1 MSLVVPRG
9 DFKALLYNAYGCG
22 LGFVAWAGLVLSLKL
37 KETRKLS
44 IWLLLLLF
52 IPIFSFV
59 LNGFLYPRAKILLPF
74 TPLIIYVVIQTI
86 NEYKQ
91 SQIKLDLKLI
101 VLLILPIV
109 LFYKEPLVIL
119 DIIICLVGILLYL
132 RITERTLYLLLVMPL
147 IISYVNNQKESFVT
161 KDTYQQ
167 VSNLKNIK
175 VEKDGRYDIFKQSL
189 NTVNQV
195 SNNELRSS
203 IYSSVSNFIT
213 ILLKILLVLKIVSL
227 VYQIQI
233 FSFKE

>member
-1 MSLVVPRG
+1 M
-9 DFKALLYNAYGCG
+9 
-22 LGFVAWAGLVLSLKL
+22 
-37 KETRKLS
+37 
-44 IWLLLLLF
+44 
-52 IPIFSFV
+52 
-59 LNGFLYPRAKILLPF
+59 
-74 TPLIIYVVIQTI
+74 IIYVVIQTI

-203 IYSSVSNFIT
+203 IYSSC
-213 ILLKILLVLKIVSL
+213 LLYTSRCV
-227 VYQIQI
+227 
-233 FSFKE
+233 

>member
-1 MSLVVPRG
+1 MV
-9 DFKALLYNAYGCG
+9 
-22 LGFVAWAGLVLSLKL
+22 
-37 KETRKLS
+37 
-44 IWLLLLLF
+44 
-52 IPIFSFV
+52 
-59 LNGFLYPRAKILLPF
+59 FLYPRAKILLF

-109 LFYKEPLVIL
+109 LFYEEPLVIL

-161 KDTYQQ
+161 KRHLST
-167 VSNLKNIK
+167 SFEFKNIK

-195 SNNELRSS
+195 STTSLEVQS
-203 IYSSVSNFIT
+203 IVP
-213 ILLKILLVLKIVSL
+213 LVIVSL
-227 VYQIQI
+227 
-233 FSFKE
+233 

>member
-1 MSLVVPRG
+1 MFIYSAVIDRSAICGILLIPTAYVMLENHQSSGGSLDLMSLVVPRG

-132 RITERTLYLLLVMPL
+132 RITERTY
-147 IISYVNNQKESFVT
+147 
-161 KDTYQQ
+161 
-167 VSNLKNIK
+167 
-175 VEKDGRYDIFKQSL
+175 
-189 NTVNQV
+189 
-195 SNNELRSS
+195 
-203 IYSSVSNFIT
+203 IYCW
-213 ILLKILLVLKIVSL
+213 
-227 VYQIQI
+227 
-233 FSFKE
+233 